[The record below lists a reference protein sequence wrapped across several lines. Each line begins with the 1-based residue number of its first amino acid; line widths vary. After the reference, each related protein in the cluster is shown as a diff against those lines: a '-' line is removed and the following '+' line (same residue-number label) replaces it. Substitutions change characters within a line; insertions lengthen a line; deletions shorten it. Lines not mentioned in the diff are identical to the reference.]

1 MKGGAFM
8 SNIKMNAGSQ
18 KRRATEISTHTTIYQ
33 NTIHPRE
40 PHNIEEGIRKDK
52 KIKMNRK
59 ES

>member
-1 MKGGAFM
+1 M

-33 NTIHPRE
+33 STIHPRE